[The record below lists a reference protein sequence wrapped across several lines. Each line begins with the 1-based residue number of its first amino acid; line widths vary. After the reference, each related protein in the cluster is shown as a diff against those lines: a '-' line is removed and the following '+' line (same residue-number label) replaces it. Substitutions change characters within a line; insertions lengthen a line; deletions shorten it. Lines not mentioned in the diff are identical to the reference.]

1 MDEKQAFSDRLLAAL
16 KSAGVAIASPTR
28 LALQFNLQHHGKPV
42 TAQAVRKWLS
52 GQAIPSHD
60 KLLTLAMWLNIPPSA
75 LRFGE
80 EISNVHQ
87 ANATHSSKRPEL
99 ELAQDIIKLSPE
111 HQLMVK
117 AVVAT
122 LLRVEKSQQAE

>member
-1 MDEKQAFSDRLLAAL
+1 MDEKHAFSERFLAAL

-28 LALQFNLQHHGKPV
+28 LALQFNLLHHGKPV
-42 TAQAVRKWLS
+42 TAQAVRKWLA

-80 EISNVHQ
+80 ESSHQ
-87 ANATHSSKRPEL
+87 HQTDTNHLSKQPEL
-99 ELAQDIIKLSPE
+99 ELAQDIVKLSPE
-111 HQLMVK
+111 HQLVVK

-122 LLRVEKSQQAE
+122 HLRVEKSQLVD